1 MQKNQICIVIPI
13 YKKELDLLE
22 TKSVLQCL
30 KVLSDY
36 SIYFI
41 APEGLKMDFYEKKFS
56 AIPKTIFF
64 EKNYFESQRGY
75 NKLMLNSEFYKM
87 FDMFRYML
95 VYQTDCY
102 VFKDEL
108 LMWAKKD
115 FDYIGGIWFEGF
127 VGNPYLGAKMWKAG
141 NGGFSLRKID
151 SAIKILSSKEIIM
164 NFLELFKEKKKLL
177 NVSRV
182 QLIRELFLLPLYA
195 IGYKNNYL
203 YCANN
208 YQFNEDFYFVEMYER
223 NKNFKMPLIREVL
236 TFSWDRHP
244 SYMYEQTSDIPFG
257 CHAWFREDFPY
268 EENKKF
274 WLKKII

>member
-1 MQKNQICIVIPI
+1 MEKNQICIVIPI
-13 YKKELDLLE
+13 YKEELNLSE

-41 APEGLKMDFYEKKFS
+41 APEGLKIEFYEKKFS
-56 AIPKTIFF
+56 EIPKTIFF
-64 EKNYFESQRGY
+64 DKNYFESLKGY
-75 NKLMLNSEFYKM
+75 NKLMLNSEFYKT
-87 FDMFRYML
+87 FDTFSYML

-102 VFKDEL
+102 VFRDEL
-108 LMWAKKD
+108 LMWAKKG

-151 SAIKILSSKEIIM
+151 SAIKILSSKKTIK
-164 NFLELFKEKKKLL
+164 NFRELFQEKKKMM

-182 QLIRELFLLPLYA
+182 QLIRELFFLPLYV
-195 IGYKNNYL
+195 IGYKNNYS

-208 YQFNEDFYFVEMYER
+208 YEFNEDFYFIEMYER
-223 NKNFKMPLIREVL
+223 NKIFKMPLIGEAL

-244 SYMYEQTSDIPFG
+244 SYMYEQTNDTPFG

-268 EENKKF
+268 EANKKF